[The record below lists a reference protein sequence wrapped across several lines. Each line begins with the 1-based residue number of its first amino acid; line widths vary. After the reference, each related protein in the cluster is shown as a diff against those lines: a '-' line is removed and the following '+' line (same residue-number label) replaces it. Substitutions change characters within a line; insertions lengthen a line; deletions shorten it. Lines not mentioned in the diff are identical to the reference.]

1 MAVAVINAIS
11 NEALRMAR
19 SSGEVCTRSYEFDRD
34 PAGGPSHPPSRGS
47 RLRTGQGGL
56 AVPVAIIAFTSATED
71 SGRPDPALLF
81 ASDDDWLDIDL
92 TVTVA
97 AQVLFGAR

>member
-1 MAVAVINAIS
+1 MAVINAIS

-47 RLRTGQGGL
+47 RLRSGQGGL
-56 AVPVAIIAFTSATED
+56 AVPVAIIAFTFSQRKIAVGRTRYCHSPAITTD
-71 SGRPDPALLF
+71 S
-81 ASDDDWLDIDL
+81 I
-92 TVTVA
+92 
-97 AQVLFGAR
+97 